1 MPGTETLTSAALSA
15 DQPWRGQEPYT
26 EQDRAFFHGRR
37 RELDELRRLLQRDT
51 LTLLTG
57 PTGTGKTSLLRAG
70 LFPSLQ
76 ADWLPVLVTI
86 DWSAATDQRPL
97 SQQVLDALET
107 TARAQGLDV
116 PRPTSGDT
124 LWEAFHRTG
133 ARWWSARQRVIMP
146 LLVLDHFEQA
156 FMAGVANATLRR
168 HRDRFLEEL
177 SQLAANRPPQRVAS
191 RLEDQTEKDDAFNFG
206 TVPVRILIVIRE
218 EMVPRLTARRALF
231 PTLRRSELR
240 LLPFTLDQARDALI
254 RAAAQRGLFAEGV
267 VDQLVPHLSHSG
279 EHVTPANLSQMAH
292 SLAAERLRR
301 NAPQITADFFHTP
314 APPAS
319 APPSVESAAL
329 PEPEPAKKF
338 SPVLVTMLTLFIAAA
353 AALVWRN
360 QHDAAR
366 SKNVASTAET
376 TPIIATTPISEAAAE
391 PAVHTSAPNII
402 LSTPAPAPPTP
413 KSVIPAPESIPV
425 PSTPAPLLT
434 PSDSAPT
441 TTIAPAAG
449 GDASMP
455 APPVTL
461 PVATPIPNEE
471 PLPPKRFDVSPPKP
485 SDDARRRESLNRFDA
500 EKRGRMTPTPIQVAP
515 LKPATNNSRRSEFSP
530 VGR

>member
-15 DQPWRGQEPYT
+15 DQPWRGPEPYT

-37 RELDELRRLLQRDT
+37 RELEELRRLLQRDT

-76 ADWLPVLVTI
+76 ADWLPVLITI

-107 TARAQGLDV
+107 AARTQGLDV
-116 PRPTSGDT
+116 PRPTPGDS

-177 SQLAANRPPQRVAS
+177 SQLAANRPPPRVAS
-191 RLEDQTEKDDAFNFG
+191 RLEDQTEKDEAFNFG
-206 TVPVRILIVIRE
+206 TVPVRILVVIRE
-218 EMVPRLTARRALF
+218 EMVPRLIARRALF

-279 EHVTPANLSQMAH
+279 DHVTPANLSQMAH

-301 NAPQITADFFHTP
+301 NTSHITADFFHTP
-314 APPAS
+314 PPAT
-319 APPSVESAAL
+319 AAL
-329 PEPEPAKKF
+329 PSAEPSPITPTTASAKKS
-338 SPVLVTMLTLFIAAA
+338 SPVLVTMLVLFVAAVG
-353 AALVWRN
+353 ALVWRN
-360 QHDAAR
+360 QHDAHSR
-366 SKNVASTAET
+366 ET
-376 TPIIATTPISEAAAE
+376 AAATAATPLAPAASPGDISAE
-391 PAVHTSAPNII
+391 PSVHTSAPTVTF
-402 LSTPAPAPPTP
+402 STPTPASPTPRVVVPAPEVTPAP
-413 KSVIPAPESIPV
+413 
-425 PSTPAPLLT
+425 STPSPLLT
-434 PSDSAPT
+434 PFEPAPT
-441 TTIAPAAG
+441 TAITPAG
-449 GDASMP
+449 GEATMP
-455 APPVTL
+455 APPGAI
-461 PVATPIPNEE
+461 PIATPIPHEE
-471 PLPPKRFDVSPPKP
+471 PASPKRPEPNAPKP
-485 SDDARRRESLNRFDA
+485 SDEARRRESLNRFES
-500 EKRGRMTPTPIQVAP
+500 EKKGRMTPTPIQVAP
-515 LKPATNNSRRSEFSP
+515 LKPANSRRGGFNP
-530 VGR
+530 IGQ